1 LQATA
6 NGFSEFNN
14 QASRHGS
21 KKQIPSV
28 EPEEKFMKLGNSL
41 VCIAALLAALDCCV
55 GAANAADYP
64 TKPIRLIVPWP
75 PGGGTDVFARVI
87 GQKLSERVGYT
98 VVIDN
103 RPGASGNIGA
113 EIVAK
118 SPPDG
123 YTIMLATITLATNPS
138 MYKSL
143 SFDPLKDFAP
153 ITLVAGVPHVLVVS
167 PSLPVNS
174 VKDLIALAKAEP
186 GKLNYAS
193 AGSGSPFHLAAE
205 LFKSMTGTTIVHVP
219 YQGGGPAITAVIGGQ
234 VQLTFGNLLAVLPLV
249 KSGKLKALGIT
260 SAKRSSAAP
269 ELPTIA
275 EEGVRGYD
283 FSSWFGFF
291 APAGTPKATV
301 AKLNQEI
308 VSILETP
315 EMKQRLTQDGAD
327 VVASSAQE
335 FGTYLASETKKWAQ
349 VIKQAGIR
357 AD

>member
-1 LQATA
+1 
-6 NGFSEFNN
+6 
-14 QASRHGS
+14 
-21 KKQIPSV
+21 
-28 EPEEKFMKLGNSL
+28 MKLGNSL
-41 VCIAALLAALDCCV
+41 LCIAALLAAADCFV

-87 GQKLSERVGYT
+87 GQKLTESLGYT
-98 VVIDN
+98 VVVDN

-113 EIVAK
+113 ELVAK

-138 MYKSL
+138 MYKL
-143 SFDPLKDFAP
+143 LNFDPIKDFAP
-153 ITLVAGVPHVLVVS
+153 VTLVAGVPHVLVVS

-174 VKDLIALAKAEP
+174 VKDLITLAKVEP

-193 AGSGSPFHLAAE
+193 AGNGSPFHLAAE
-205 LFKSMTGTTIVHVP
+205 LFKLTTGINIVHVP

-249 KSGKLKALGIT
+249 KSGKLKALGVT
-260 SAKRSSAAP
+260 GAKRSSAASD
-269 ELPTIA
+269 LPTIA

-291 APAGTPKATV
+291 APAGTPKETIV
-301 AKLNQEI
+301 KLNREI
-308 VSILETP
+308 VRILETP
-315 EMKQRLTQDGAD
+315 EMNRRLTQDGAD
-327 VVASSAQE
+327 VVASTPQE
-335 FGTYLASETKKWAQ
+335 FGAYLASETKKWAQ